1 MLCVT
6 FEVYEIERERATPV
20 TFGLGFGQKGRL
32 FILIQPKFFLKKK
45 NIYIY
50 IYIYLYKL
58 NNKKGVQYQFT

>member
-32 FILIQPKFFLKKK
+32 FILIQPKFFKK
-45 NIYIY
+45 YIY

>member
-32 FILIQPKFFLKKK
+32 FILIQPKFFKK
-45 NIYIY
+45 Y